1 MEINTLKSVKKKI
14 FHGSLPPYA
23 KDSMSRRAIYMIEHE
38 ETVERNK
45 LAYYTSCILVA
56 IGISLVALNP
66 STFRGNLVNIK
77 IN

>member
-1 MEINTLKSVKKKI
+1 
-14 FHGSLPPYA
+14 
-23 KDSMSRRAIYMIEHE
+23 MIEHE

-56 IGISLVALNP
+56 IEISLVALNP
-66 STFRGNLVNIK
+66 STFRGSLVNIK